1 MKYYLGVF
9 TLLLIVIFTA
19 PFLSKI
25 SRQSF
30 VSDVFA
36 YIPCEEDWE
45 CSEGQVCRT
54 SDGRCVTDRTP
65 TNPPAPTNTA
75 APQQPTS
82 QPTTPPQQPPAGG
95 DKTCWVSGQDQCQP
109 NCQKQVNFSC
119 SDGSNYSHIENC
131 CGGNEGGNNTPTPI
145 PPTPGPGDPTNP
157 PTPVIPACSY
167 TSGIK
172 LQFKHA
178 WLPSA
183 VYSDTIQIR
192 EGEPVLVR
200 AVAKPDGSTAIAAG
214 FEFLVNGTVQSP
226 MSAPVTE
233 LGYATPIG
241 ITSPNAPYTGV
252 VTVKTLVPGFLL
264 TDTNCTSTGQITVLP
279 KLTKPIIPPEYMN
292 PICNSDGWN
301 STFSWAKPPTDN
313 RMDSFNLRINMTNLW
328 MNNPPEALWFLN
340 DASDQFIV
348 TGNVTTKTSTII
360 PFRLYDGWSIQSIM
374 ANYPGTATADADA
387 ISSGNKFMCIPKYTA
402 PTGTCLDDEGNLTD
416 ECDLNNWIAEYRR
429 QYGYD
434 GTNAVLNRLNA
445 YPNLVTGENAY
456 DAKDS
461 ANQPLEL
468 IDLLDFEALRKK
480 LSMPRVATEVP
491 TSPPT
496 PIETEVTEGGYASD
510 DQAVNPAGKDEEKA
524 FDNNPQTLWSIASSS
539 VLLQYDFGII
549 SDGAGSMPVSGQ
561 SLSAQNLVP
570 LKPSAENLAGQD
582 AEISRSAIERYYSY
596 IVHSYAI
603 TSANNNDTT
612 VSPSS
617 WIFQGSNSNS
627 TTWTTLDTKESQVF
641 TKSERKV
648 FTISNETSY
657 ERYRLNISQNG
668 GGTTTQV
675 AELEMYARVV
685 PSPTPTL
692 TPTRLPTQPP
702 THTPTPSRTPTPTTV
717 TPGPTNTPV
726 PLSALPQLANGNFE
740 QGRTGW
746 VELENSQSTSSSK
759 GKLIFSQNE
768 LPANYYFKTLT
779 IPDPTYFAW
788 LGGTGSL
795 ESTTSISQ
803 VVVLPSGYA
812 NIKLKYVYLNVSTED
827 NCNNDTAD
835 ILINGT
841 SIKKYPLCKDTVT
854 KNNNGEVNFVNSL
867 VDISANIGTSI
878 ELKFEAKL
886 NNSLNSN
893 FLIDH
898 IELCSDDPR
907 APAGTV
913 KCSQ

>member
-480 LSMPRVATEVP
+480 LSTTILITDTP
-491 TSPPT
+491 TTAPT
-496 PIETEVTEGGYASD
+496 QGV
-510 DQAVNPAGKDEEKA
+510 
-524 FDNNPQTLWSIASSS
+524 
-539 VLLQYDFGII
+539 
-549 SDGAGSMPVSGQ
+549 
-561 SLSAQNLVP
+561 
-570 LKPSAENLAGQD
+570 
-582 AEISRSAIERYYSY
+582 
-596 IVHSYAI
+596 
-603 TSANNNDTT
+603 T
-612 VSPSS
+612 VSPTTPPDQDVTETPIPTSS
-617 WIFQGSNSNS
+617 TPTEATRPDNFRVLAMSYNSICAIKEDNTLVCWGNNQWGQVSPPSTVGKVKEIAGGNTHFCAVKLDDHVACWGNNNKGQSTVPGDLRVVKKISVGKFHSCVVTDSNTVKCWGDDTEGQTLVPTDLGTVRDISAQTYKTCAITNSNS
-627 TTWTTLDTKESQVF
+627 LRCWGDGQNIPSDL
-641 TKSERKV
+641 
-648 FTISNETSY
+648 TI
-657 ERYRLNISQNG
+657 
-668 GGTTTQV
+668 
-675 AELEMYARVV
+675 
-685 PSPTPTL
+685 
-692 TPTRLPTQPP
+692 
-702 THTPTPSRTPTPTTV
+702 
-717 TPGPTNTPV
+717 
-726 PLSALPQLANGNFE
+726 
-740 QGRTGW
+740 
-746 VELENSQSTSSSK
+746 TSSSK
-759 GKLIFSQNE
+759 IYGSFSILCITTPNTDTQCWNS
-768 LPANYYFKTLT
+768 LSTAYTPAAEQIGQIKNLT
-779 IPDPTYFAW
+779 VGSSHVCVIKPDNAVNCW
-788 LGGTGSL
+788 
-795 ESTTSISQ
+795 
-803 VVVLPSGYA
+803 GY
-812 NIKLKYVYLNVSTED
+812 
-827 NCNNDTAD
+827 
-835 ILINGT
+835 GT
-841 SIKKYPLCKDTVT
+841 SSSIPPLDLGPVQYLSSYSGTTCALQ
-854 KNNNGEVNFVNSL
+854 KNN
-867 VDISANIGTSI
+867 SI
-878 ELKFEAKL
+878 RCWGNEA
-886 NNSLNSN
+886 SN
-893 FLIDH
+893 Y
-898 IELCSDDPR
+898 
-907 APAGTV
+907 TV
-913 KCSQ
+913 SPPQQ